1 MKHIF
6 LCILC
11 IKVRNFFQDPQLYEE
26 WKYDGYPN
34 IVQVLDEFPSLRIP
48 PSLLLTQLPILQQ
61 RYYSISSS
69 PTMCPGEI
77 HATVAVVRYRTH
89 GRYYSI
95 RSSPTMC
102 PGEIHA
108 TVAVVRYRKH
118 GRYYGISS
126 CPTMCPGEIHATVAV
141 VRYRTHGRYY
151 SISSS
156 PTMCPEEIHATVAV
170 LRYRTHGK
178 DGTVSKGR
186 LPVTHYACIFAQ

>member
-1 MKHIF
+1 MVGFISLVKFLQNMKHIF
-6 LCILC
+6 Y
-11 IKVRNFFQDPQLYEE
+11 VFPVSRFVFQDPQLYEE

-34 IVQVLDEFPSLRIP
+34 IVQLLDEFPSLRIP

-89 GRYYSI
+89 GRYYNF
-95 RSSPTMC
+95 
-102 PGEIHA
+102 
-108 TVAVVRYRKH
+108 
-118 GRYYGISS
+118 
-126 CPTMCPGEIHATVAV
+126 
-141 VRYRTHGRYY
+141 
-151 SISSS
+151 SSS
-156 PTMCPEEIHATVAV
+156 PTVCPGEIHATVAV
-170 LRYRTHGK
+170 LRYRTHAK